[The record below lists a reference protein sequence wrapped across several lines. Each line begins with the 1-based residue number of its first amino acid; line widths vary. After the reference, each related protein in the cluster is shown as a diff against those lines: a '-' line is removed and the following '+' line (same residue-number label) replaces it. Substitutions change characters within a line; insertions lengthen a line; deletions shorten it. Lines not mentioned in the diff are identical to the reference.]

1 MSEIQKRRNVGTS
14 KRRNMATVLA
24 ALLLA
29 VSGLECPAGGPVGVP
44 AGFPRTTPWMQRT
57 ISGTAGVTPAAAT
70 TADFD
75 DDGLLDVAVAYAGFD
90 MTPANIVIFFQT
102 DIDTFQ
108 PVQLFATGASV
119 PAGTDIVAA
128 DINVDTRLD
137 LVLST
142 DEGIL
147 YAVAPINARQGGN
160 WSGFIINESDGDE
173 LTPWRDVAVANLD
186 GDNGPD
192 IIATGGA
199 TGRVSW
205 FISPARNVSDGN
217 AWTRVDID
225 ATDRDG
231 AESIALTNL
240 NNDVRNDV
248 VSSAT
253 SESTERIVWYQQPVN
268 PATDAWQRFPIGNLQ
283 AASALALGDLN
294 VDGRTDV
301 VAVNT
306 PGGQVAWYVQP
317 QDPTMAWEGFVLAD
331 YTSARPLEIAI
342 TDVDTNGQPDVIA
355 TTETPGSL
363 RWFTPALSVT
373 DLWIENNLANTT
385 GDVVGIALGDVDADG
400 DQDVVALLIG
410 ATAQDDAVV
419 WLQNPE

>member
-1 MSEIQKRRNVGTS
+1 MILT
-14 KRRNMATVLA
+14 T
-24 ALLLA
+24 LLLA
-29 VSGLECPAGGPVGVP
+29 SSGMECPTGGTPGVP

-70 TADFD
+70 TADID
-75 DDGLLDVAVAYAGFD
+75 GDGLLDVAVAYAGFD
-90 MTPANIVIFFQT
+90 TTPANIVIFFQT

-108 PVQLFATGASV
+108 TVQLFTTGASV

-128 DINVDTRLD
+128 DMNADTRLD

-147 YAVAPINARQGGN
+147 YAVAPLNPRLGGD
-160 WSGFIINESDGDE
+160 WAGFIINESEGAD
-173 LTPWRDVAVANLD
+173 LTPWRDVAVTNLD
-186 GDNGPD
+186 GAAGPD

-199 TGRVSW
+199 MGRVSW
-205 FISPARNVSDGN
+205 FISPAANVSDGN
-217 AWTRVDID
+217 GWTRIDID

-231 AESIALTNL
+231 AESIGLVNL
-240 NNDVRNDV
+240 NNDLRNDV

-268 PATDAWQRFPIGNLQ
+268 PATEVWQRFPIGNLQ

-306 PGGQVAWYVQP
+306 PGGQLGWYVQP
-317 QDPTMAWEGFVLAD
+317 EDPTTAWDGFVLAD
-331 YTSARPLEIAI
+331 YTSARPLELAI

-355 TTETPGSL
+355 TTETPGAL
-363 RWFTPALSVT
+363 RWFTPGANVT
-373 DLWIENNLANTT
+373 DLWIENNLANTN
-385 GDVVGIALGDVDADG
+385 GDVVGLALGDVDADG
-400 DQDVVALLIG
+400 DQDVIALLIG
-410 ATAQDDAVV
+410 ATAQDDAVI